1 MPTLEEL
8 FKNKQLPS
16 QGGKTA
22 EEAYDIRNSKDIR
35 ISAADPFVNTVG
47 MSLAR
52 LSRKTIGAKGSET
65 LLEEE
70 LTGARIIRTASM
82 PFIYGSEL
90 PRLTLRSTTLLDTMR
105 EASLKGTG
113 EAGTVGGGGLLGGLI
128 KKGRDAVLNSKF
140 LGIPQT
146 IIPTKVVTDERIK
159 KILKS
164 GEIQKNYLQTLK
176 DVKDDGTGK
185 PLGQFLKGLGGGNI
199 KDIGKQ
205 ALGSALKLGKDK
217 LRGALFGGAGTTGF
231 NGASLAGLKNT
242 TTNYGSINNATGV
255 TIGNADKNGIIDVKG
270 LMYSKTFNLK
280 LPPKVE
286 IPMWGI
292 DLDGVNSKG
301 TDTRVGLD
309 NNKQND
315 PNPNKLDFVDISD
328 EGGLGGRYSKALKDL
343 DTPNKILFSSNPDR
357 KGKSFA
363 SKIKTP
369 ITKDDFIEKRR
380 GMTQI
385 FDVVNSQN
393 VYEGESKILGPNDNL
408 DDKDFVTLK
417 FTSLGTVN
425 GKLRSAN
432 FRATISGLSETF
444 SPSWDSAKFIG
455 SPFSYYTYGG
465 IERSVTFNFKVY
477 SMNALEHK
485 TGWDKL
491 NFLSGLVYPADYY
504 GNSAV
509 KAPIIKFTLGDMY
522 DKKASF
528 IESLSYSID
537 DNTPWNITNK
547 EKTVLSNIFGTAT
560 GTPESAD
567 IDMKGYRL
575 PTIVDVSI
583 TIKFIENRKETGTE
597 AGRSFYKFTPQS

>member
-1 MPTLEEL
+1 MPTLEQL
-8 FKNKQLPS
+8 FKNRQLPS

-82 PFIYGSEL
+82 PFIYGNEIT
-90 PRLTLRSTTLLDTMR
+90 RLTLRTTPLLDKMR
-105 EASLKGTG
+105 EATNGD
-113 EAGTVGGGGLLGGLI
+113 VGGGGLLGGLI
-128 KKGRDAVLNSKF
+128 SKARDFVNDK
-140 LGIPQT
+140 LGIPSGV
-146 IIPTKVVTDERIK
+146 IPTKVIGFDSISKKGETQNRMIDLAEIK
-159 KILKS
+159 KS
-164 GEIQKNYLQTLK
+164 GE
-176 DVKDDGTGK
+176 GK
-185 PLGQFLKGLGGGNI
+185 LLGQFLKGLGGGNI

-205 ALGSALKLGKDK
+205 ALGSAIKLGKDK

-292 DLDGVNSKG
+292 DLDGVNSAG

-485 TGWDKL
+485 IGWDKL

>member
-1 MPTLEEL
+1 MPTLEQL
-8 FKNKQLPS
+8 FKNRQLPS

-82 PFIYGSEL
+82 PFIYGNEIT
-90 PRLTLRSTTLLDTMR
+90 RLTLRTTPLLDKMR
-105 EASLKGTG
+105 EATNGD
-113 EAGTVGGGGLLGGLI
+113 VGGGGLLGGLI
-128 KKGRDAVLNSKF
+128 SKARDFVNDK
-140 LGIPQT
+140 LGIPSGV
-146 IIPTKVVTDERIK
+146 IPTKVIGFDSISQKGETQNRMIDLAEIK
-159 KILKS
+159 KS
-164 GEIQKNYLQTLK
+164 GE
-176 DVKDDGTGK
+176 GK
-185 PLGQFLKGLGGGNI
+185 LLGQFLKGLGGGNI

-205 ALGSALKLGKDK
+205 ALGSAIKLGKDK

-485 TGWDKL
+485 IGWDKL

>member
-1 MPTLEEL
+1 MPTLEQL
-8 FKNKQLPS
+8 FKNRQLPS

-82 PFIYGSEL
+82 PFIYGNEIT
-90 PRLTLRSTTLLDTMR
+90 RLTLRTTPLLDKMR
-105 EASLKGTG
+105 EATNGD
-113 EAGTVGGGGLLGGLI
+113 VGGGGLLGGLI
-128 KKGRDAVLNSKF
+128 SKARDFVNDK
-140 LGIPQT
+140 LGIPSGV
-146 IIPTKVVTDERIK
+146 IPTKVIGFDSISKKGETQNRMIDLAEIK
-159 KILKS
+159 KS
-164 GEIQKNYLQTLK
+164 GE
-176 DVKDDGTGK
+176 GK
-185 PLGQFLKGLGGGNI
+185 LLGQFLKGLGGGNI

-205 ALGSALKLGKDK
+205 ALGSAIKLGKDK

-315 PNPNKLDFVDISD
+315 LNPNKLDFVDISD

-363 SKIKTP
+363 SKIKRP
-369 ITKDDFIEKRR
+369 ISKDDFIEKKR
-380 GMTQI
+380 GMGQISDTINKTSI
-385 FDVVNSQN
+385 FD
-393 VYEGESKILGPNDNL
+393 GDTKDLGNGSTL
-408 DDKDFVTLK
+408 DDYDFVPLK
-417 FTSLGTVN
+417 FTSVHTNKTVQ
-425 GKLRSAN
+425 
-432 FRATISGLSETF
+432 FRATLSGLTEAL
-444 SPSWDSAKFIG
+444 SPSWDSHKFIG
-455 SPFSYYTYGG
+455 SPFSNYTYSG

-477 SMNALEHK
+477 SLNAEEHK
-485 TGWDKL
+485 IGWDKI
-491 NFLSGLVYPADYY
+491 NFLNSLVFPQGYY
-504 GNSAV
+504 DSSAIV
-509 KAPIIKFTLGDMY
+509 PPFIKLTIGDLY
-522 DKKASF
+522 KGKLSF
-528 IESLSYSID
+528 IESLSHTWD
-537 DNTPWNITNK
+537 DSTPWNVTNK
-547 EKTVLSNIFGTAT
+547 EHKVSVNDANTIT
-560 GTPESAD
+560 GTSEDAD

-575 PTIVDVSI
+575 PFITDVAMSV
-583 TIKFIENRKETGTE
+583 KFLLSKNNTSSKK
-597 AGRSFYKFTPQS
+597 FYSFTPTT

>member
-1 MPTLEEL
+1 MPTLEQL
-8 FKNKQLPS
+8 FKNRQLPS

-35 ISAADPFVNTVG
+35 KN
-47 MSLAR
+47 L
-52 LSRKTIGAKGSET
+52 GAKGSET

-70 LTGARIIRTASM
+70 VTGARLIRTASM

-90 PRLTLRSTTLLDTMR
+90 PRLTLRSTPLLDKMR
-105 EASLKGTG
+105 EGTNG
-113 EAGTVGGGGLLGGLI
+113 DVGGGGLLGGLI
-128 KKGRDAVLNSKF
+128 SKGRDFVNDK
-140 LGIPQT
+140 LGIPSGV
-146 IIPTKVVTDERIK
+146 IPTKVIGFGSISKKGETQNRMIDLAEIK
-159 KILKS
+159 KS
-164 GEIQKNYLQTLK
+164 GEGSLL
-176 DVKDDGTGK
+176 GK
-185 PLGQFLKGLGGGNI
+185 FLKGTGGGNI

-217 LRGALFGGAGTTGF
+217 LRGVLFGGAGTTGF
-231 NGASLAGLKNT
+231 NAASLAGLKNT
-242 TTNYGSINNATGV
+242 TTNYGSIDNAG
-255 TIGNADKNGIIDVKG
+255 GNINRTPDRNGIIDVKG

-292 DLDGVNSKG
+292 DIDGVNSRG
-301 TDTRVGLD
+301 SDTRGGLD

-343 DTPNKILFSSNPDR
+343 DTPNKILFSSNPER

-363 SKIKTP
+363 SKIKMP
-369 ITKDDFIEKRR
+369 ISKDDFIDTRR

-393 VYEGESKILGPNDNL
+393 VYEGESKVLGKNDNL

-455 SPFSYYTYGG
+455 NPFSYYTYSG

-477 SMNALEHK
+477 SMNAAEHK
-485 TGWDKL
+485 IGWDKL

-547 EKTVLSNIFGTAT
+547 EKTVLSNIFGVAT
-560 GTPESAD
+560 GSPEAAE

>member
-1 MPTLEEL
+1 MPTLEQL
-8 FKNKQLPS
+8 FKNRQLPS

-52 LSRKTIGAKGSET
+52 LARKTIGAKGSET

-82 PFIYGSEL
+82 PFIYGTEL
-90 PRLTLRSTTLLDTMR
+90 PRLTLRSTPLLDKMR
-105 EASLKGTG
+105 EATG
-113 EAGTVGGGGLLGGLI
+113 GDVGGGGLLGGLI
-128 KKGRDAVLNSKF
+128 SKGRDFVNDK
-140 LGIPQT
+140 LGIPSGV
-146 IIPTKVVTDERIK
+146 IPTKVVGFSSISKKGETQNRMIDLAEIK
-159 KILKS
+159 KS
-164 GEIQKNYLQTLK
+164 GEGSLL
-176 DVKDDGTGK
+176 GK
-185 PLGQFLKGLGGGNI
+185 FLKGTGGGNI

-217 LRGALFGGAGTTGF
+217 LRGALFGTPGTTGF
-231 NGASLAGLKNT
+231 NGASLIGLKNT
-242 TTNYGSINNATGV
+242 TTNYGSIDSATGV
-255 TIGNADKNGIIDVKG
+255 TIAPADADGIIDAKG
-270 LMYSKTFNLK
+270 LMYSKTFNLN
-280 LPPKVE
+280 
-286 IPMWGI
+286 IP
-292 DLDGVNSKG
+292 LNKDGK
-301 TDTRVGLD
+301 DIRVGLD
-309 NNKQND
+309 KNKQND
-315 PNPNKLDFVDISD
+315 PNPNKLDFGDISD
-328 EGGLGGRYSKALKDL
+328 EGGLGGRYSKALTDL
-343 DTPNKILFSSNPDR
+343 DIPNKILFSSNPDR
-357 KGKSFA
+357 EGKFFA
-363 SKIKTP
+363 SKKGIE
-369 ITKDDFIEKRR
+369 ISKDDFIEKRR
-380 GMTQI
+380 GMYQRS
-385 FDVVNSQN
+385 DVVNSQG
-393 VYEGESKILGPNDNL
+393 VYEGETKTLGEDTNL
-408 DDKDFVTLK
+408 DDIDFVTLK

-455 SPFSYYTYGG
+455 NPFSYYTYSG

-477 SMNALEHK
+477 SMNAYEHK
-485 TGWDKL
+485 IGWDKL

-522 DKKASF
+522 KKKASF

-547 EKTVLSNIFGTAT
+547 EKILLSNAGGIVT
-560 GTPESAD
+560 GVPETLD

-583 TIKFIENRKETGTE
+583 TIKFIESRKTTGTE
-597 AGRSFYKFTPQS
+597 LFRSLYTFTPQS

>member
-1 MPTLEEL
+1 MPTLEQL
-8 FKNKQLPS
+8 FKNRQLPS

-82 PFIYGSEL
+82 PFIYGNEIT
-90 PRLTLRSTTLLDTMR
+90 RLTLRTTPLLDKMR
-105 EASLKGTG
+105 EATNGD
-113 EAGTVGGGGLLGGLI
+113 VGGGGLLGGLI
-128 KKGRDAVLNSKF
+128 SKARDFVNDK
-140 LGIPQT
+140 LGIPSGV
-146 IIPTKVVTDERIK
+146 IPTKVIGFDSISKKGETQNRMIDLAEIK
-159 KILKS
+159 KS
-164 GEIQKNYLQTLK
+164 GE
-176 DVKDDGTGK
+176 GK
-185 PLGQFLKGLGGGNI
+185 LLGQFLKGLGGGNI

-205 ALGSALKLGKDK
+205 ALGSAIKLGKDK

-363 SKIKTP
+363 SKIKRP
-369 ITKDDFIEKRR
+369 ISKDDFIEKKR
-380 GMTQI
+380 GMGQISDTINKTSI
-385 FDVVNSQN
+385 FD
-393 VYEGESKILGPNDNL
+393 GDTKDLGNGSTL
-408 DDKDFVTLK
+408 DDYDFVPLK
-417 FTSLGTVN
+417 FTSVHTNKTVQ
-425 GKLRSAN
+425 
-432 FRATISGLSETF
+432 FRATLSGLTEAL
-444 SPSWDSAKFIG
+444 SPSWDSHKFIG
-455 SPFSYYTYGG
+455 SPFSNYTYSG

-477 SMNALEHK
+477 SLNAEEHK
-485 TGWDKL
+485 IGWDKI
-491 NFLSGLVYPADYY
+491 NFLNSLVFPQGYY
-504 GNSAV
+504 DSSAIV
-509 KAPIIKFTLGDMY
+509 PPFIKLTIGDLY
-522 DKKASF
+522 KGKLSF
-528 IESLSYSID
+528 IESLSHTWD
-537 DNTPWNITNK
+537 DSTPWNVTNK
-547 EKTVLSNIFGTAT
+547 EHKVSVNDANTIT
-560 GTPESAD
+560 GTSEDAD

-575 PTIVDVSI
+575 PFITDVAMSV
-583 TIKFIENRKETGTE
+583 KFLLSKNNTSSKK
-597 AGRSFYKFTPQS
+597 FYSFTPTT

>member
-1 MPTLEEL
+1 MPTLEQL
-8 FKNKQLPS
+8 FKNRQLPS

-52 LSRKTIGAKGSET
+52 LARKNLGAKGSET

-70 LTGARIIRTASM
+70 VTGARLIRTASM

-90 PRLTLRSTTLLDTMR
+90 PRLTLRTTTLLDTMR
-105 EASLKGTG
+105 AATG
-113 EAGTVGGGGLLGGLI
+113 GDDGGGGPLGNLI

-146 IIPTKVVTDERIK
+146 IIPTKVATNKLIK
-159 KILKS
+159 EMLAGTSDSADS
-164 GEIQKNYLQTLK
+164 GQIQKNYLQTLK
-176 DVKDDGTGK
+176 SVKEAGEGK

-217 LRGALFGGAGTTGF
+217 LRGALFGGAPTTGF

-242 TTNYGSINNATGV
+242 TTNYGSISVPGEINRTADNYGV
-255 TIGNADKNGIIDVKG
+255 IDVKG
-270 LMYSKTFNLK
+270 LMYSKTFDLK

-286 IPMWGI
+286 IPMWGV

-363 SKIKTP
+363 SKIKRP
-369 ITKDDFIEKRR
+369 ISKDDFIEKKR
-380 GMTQI
+380 GMGQISDTINKTSI
-385 FDVVNSQN
+385 FD
-393 VYEGESKILGPNDNL
+393 GDTKDLGNGSTL
-408 DDKDFVTLK
+408 DDYDFVPLK
-417 FTSLGTVN
+417 FTSVHTNKTVQ
-425 GKLRSAN
+425 
-432 FRATISGLSETF
+432 FRATLSGLTEAL
-444 SPSWDSAKFIG
+444 SPSWDSHKFIG
-455 SPFSYYTYGG
+455 SPFSNYTYSG

-477 SMNALEHK
+477 SLNAEEHK
-485 TGWDKL
+485 IGWDKI
-491 NFLSGLVYPADYY
+491 NFLNSLVFPQGYY
-504 GNSAV
+504 DSSAIV
-509 KAPIIKFTLGDMY
+509 PPFIKLTIGDLY
-522 DKKASF
+522 KGKLSF
-528 IESLSYSID
+528 IESLSHTWD
-537 DNTPWNITNK
+537 DSTPWNVTNK
-547 EKTVLSNIFGTAT
+547 EHKVSVNDANTIT
-560 GTPESAD
+560 GTSEDAD

-575 PTIVDVSI
+575 PFITDVAMSV
-583 TIKFIENRKETGTE
+583 KFLLSKNNTSSKK
-597 AGRSFYKFTPQS
+597 FYSFTPTT

>member
-1 MPTLEEL
+1 MPTLEQL
-8 FKNKQLPS
+8 FKNRQLPS

-82 PFIYGSEL
+82 PFIYGNEIT
-90 PRLTLRSTTLLDTMR
+90 RLTLRTTPLLDKMR
-105 EASLKGTG
+105 EATNGD
-113 EAGTVGGGGLLGGLI
+113 VGGGGLLGGLI
-128 KKGRDAVLNSKF
+128 SKARDFVNDK
-140 LGIPQT
+140 LGIPSGV
-146 IIPTKVVTDERIK
+146 IPTKVIGFDSISKKGETQNRMIDLAEIK
-159 KILKS
+159 KS
-164 GEIQKNYLQTLK
+164 GE
-176 DVKDDGTGK
+176 GK
-185 PLGQFLKGLGGGNI
+185 LLGQFLKGLGGGNI

-205 ALGSALKLGKDK
+205 ALGSAIKLGKDK

-255 TIGNADKNGIIDVKG
+255 TIGNVDKNGIIDVKG

-309 NNKQND
+309 KNKQND

-485 TGWDKL
+485 IGWDKL

>member
-1 MPTLEEL
+1 MPTLEQL
-8 FKNKQLPS
+8 FKNRQLPS

-52 LSRKTIGAKGSET
+52 LARKNLGAKGSET

-70 LTGARIIRTASM
+70 VTGARLIRTASM

-90 PRLTLRSTTLLDTMR
+90 PRLTLRTTTLLDTMR
-105 EASLKGTG
+105 AATG
-113 EAGTVGGGGLLGGLI
+113 GDDGGGGPLGNLI

-146 IIPTKVVTDERIK
+146 IIPTKVATNKLIK
-159 KILKS
+159 EMLAGTSDSADS
-164 GEIQKNYLQTLK
+164 GQIQKNYLQTLK
-176 DVKDDGTGK
+176 SVKEAGEGK

-217 LRGALFGGAGTTGF
+217 LRGALFGGAPTTGF

-242 TTNYGSINNATGV
+242 TTNYGSISVPGEINRTADNYGV
-255 TIGNADKNGIIDVKG
+255 IDVKG
-270 LMYSKTFNLK
+270 LMYSKTFDLK

-286 IPMWGI
+286 IPMWGV

-485 TGWDKL
+485 IGWDKL

-560 GTPESAD
+560 GTPESAE